1 MQMQYAKVLP
11 IVTKTAA
18 LSETVNSGII
28 LDRSETNW
36 NQIVQILNSL
46 GSELKN
52 KSIED
57 AYQWAK
63 QQTWNVRSYDWKTL
77 LESL

>member
-1 MQMQYAKVLP
+1 MQYAKVLP